1 MPSWSA
7 ADGSVHLFC
16 ANLSFEMIFD
26 GPGAGRSCRHTLRE
40 DRMCIGLHLP
50 DGSPMRISTFLAHTN
65 CHVAEFSSVEEPWVR
80 CQQNQ
85 ACDEQGQEITVH
97 AGPKAAPLV
106 ERVQV

>member
-1 MPSWSA
+1 M
-7 ADGSVHLFC
+7 L
-16 ANLSFEMIFD
+16 
-26 GPGAGRSCRHTLRE
+26 
-40 DRMCIGLHLP
+40 
-50 DGSPMRISTFLAHTN
+50 ISTFLANTHGP
-65 CHVAEFSSVEEPWVR
+65 VAEFSGVEEPFSRVEWDR